1 MHNKTPEKAL
11 THFLVGGAVRDRL
24 LNWPYH
30 ECDYVV
36 VGSNVDT
43 MLNLGFQQVGKD
55 FPVFL
60 HPVTKEEYA
69 LARTEKKQGKG
80 YTGFICYAA
89 PDVTLEQDL
98 LRRDL
103 TINAIAKSSDG
114 QLIDPYKGQEDIKNK
129 ILRHV
134 SPAFSEDPLR
144 VLRVARF
151 AARYHNLG
159 FTVADETI
167 KLMQKISA
175 LGELKSL
182 AAERIWKET
191 EKALSEQHPAVYFDV
206 LKQSDALIELF
217 PELDAVWLNHA
228 TSDNHI
234 AKKALI
240 SASNLTQCID
250 VRFAALC
257 HAIVTNSNLK
267 PENDN
272 TVKTMCER
280 LKIPNQIK
288 SLALQVNQHFEQI
301 LNSNS
306 LTPKAMLTLFNQLD
320 IWRKAD
326 LFKQVLIACRAI
338 SHALAGENCDFT
350 QEEHLLKLA
359 ELTRKVEAKPFV
371 EQGLK
376 GLEIKKAITAK
387 RLEIIEQSLGSKTL
401 D

>member
-1 MHNKTPEKAL
+1 MQDSTPEKAL
-11 THFLVGGAVRDRL
+11 NYYLVGGAVRDSL

-36 VGSNVDT
+36 VGSDVDT
-43 MLNLGFQQVGKD
+43 MLSLGFQQVGKD

-80 YTGFICYAA
+80 YTGFVCYAS

-103 TINAIAKSSDG
+103 TINAIAKDVDG
-114 QLIDPYKGQEDIKNK
+114 HLVDPYNGQEDIKNK
-129 ILRHV
+129 VLRHV

-159 FTVADETI
+159 FTVAPETI
-167 KLMQKISA
+167 TLMQDISSS
-175 LGELKSL
+175 GELKSL

-240 SASNLTQCID
+240 SASNLSQSID

-257 HAIVTNSNLK
+257 HAIITNSNLK

-272 TVKTMCER
+272 TVKTMCDR

-288 SLALQVNQHFEQI
+288 SLALPVNQHFEQL
-301 LNSNS
+301 LNSKS

-326 LFKQVLIACRAI
+326 LFKQVLITCRAI
-338 SHALAGENCDFT
+338 SHALESKNSDFT
-350 QEEHLLKLA
+350 QEKHLLKLA

-371 EQGLK
+371 EQGLT

-387 RLEIIEQSLGSKTL
+387 RLEIIEQSLGS
-401 D
+401 